1 MMITG
6 TGKSIPISSI
16 FLYFFLFT
24 SATLISQT
32 TIWEEDFTYPNGL
45 ITGTSN
51 GVANTSWDSGNGTAT
66 RDNRIEGRGNNP
78 NGFWRSNAINI
89 TGFREI
95 NLSFTTGTSS
105 IEDSDRFSFRY
116 RLDGGAWVIV
126 VPAVLIPNGT
136 YSFSIP
142 SGGSLE
148 LEALFSTDQ
157 GNDRYR
163 IDNVLLTGTPPACSN
178 VLDYEFY
185 DGTPTGNTV
194 DNIPTTGA
202 LGSGQIGNFNV
213 NTLQNTV
220 DPGDADSFAIRYTG
234 YIEIATAGTY
244 TFFTTSDDGSKLFID
259 GDQIV
264 NNDGNHAPQERQG
277 TVTLTT
283 GLHRF
288 RILFY
293 ENGGGQVLEARYQ
306 GPSIGKQLIPFSIL
320 SSDCMVAAVDTD
332 GDGIPD
338 SSDTD
343 SDNDGILDTIEC
355 GTSTSGPN
363 LVFNGDFSSW
373 YLNGWTGG
381 GSMWQE
387 PDPPGAYAFFEE
399 YSSGA
404 ETLSQMLSL
413 TTGETYTLSFEIGT
427 ISTYPV
433 SSTLNV
439 RVGGTL
445 LYTRT
450 SDQLFVDNGGN
461 SSHIGGGNISNTST
475 ITVSFVAPSN
485 SVVLGFEGAAS
496 GQPHDE
502 FFLDDISVFRGGSC
516 PDSDG
521 DGIPDYLDLDSDGD
535 GIPDN
540 IEAQT
545 TVGYIA
551 PSGNDTNNDGL
562 DDAYG
567 TNGLTPVDTDGDG
580 TPDFLDTNSD
590 NEGAND
596 TAEAGI
602 TLSGN
607 DSDNDGLDNE
617 MDTTTG
623 YADPGG
629 RIDNPLNT
637 AGGSI
642 ALPDFDNDAST
653 GGDVDFRDDTNDAI
667 NLPPSIDATGNQ
679 VYCPGVAI
687 PIVETVSITDPDDT
701 TVWSVYIQIA
711 TNYDNSGDELT
722 LTGTHP
728 SITTTWNVSEG
739 KLSMVGPA
747 TLAEF
752 EAAILAVRFNTTAT
766 SISGTMKEFS
776 IVLAEANYLESTQ
789 HYYEYIPAL
798 GITWTAA
805 RDAAALRTFYGLQGY
820 LATLTLPE
828 EADLLGKQSSGA
840 GWIGASDAAVEG
852 EWRWVTGPEAGTQ
865 FWSGNAA
872 GSVTAPNNY
881 ANWNNGEPNN
891 SGDEDYA
898 HINAPGTGFDGSW
911 NDLSNT
917 GAASGNY
924 QPKGYLVEYGGMAGD
939 PDPPDLSAVTR
950 IWVDNINPTASNPTP
965 VTVFCSDVV
974 PAPNIN
980 VVTDEADN
988 CTTDPIV
995 TFISDVSDGG
1005 IDPEIITRTY
1015 RVSDESGNSIDLTQT
1030 ITIQPLVVN
1039 TQPINQTVLTGNTAT
1054 FTSNW
1059 TNADSYQWE
1068 VSSNGGSTFNPLING
1083 AEYSGAQTPI
1093 LTVNDT
1099 GIEKNGFVYRVV
1111 ATNST
1116 SSCPNGVTSDT
1127 AILTVQIGTVITNS
1141 RVTYRVKTN

>member
-1 MMITG
+1 MKVYHQYFLLFMFLLFSVLAMGQKIYLDNFSTVSYSNNDGNTNFSGSWVEVNDNNSANNG
-6 TGKSIPISSI
+6 TIRVNSSQLRFRGLDSNDYIYRTLDLSDAISATVSFDYNATNRGGESLQV
-16 FLYFFLFT
+16 FLYNLNVTSWESIGFIDSDTSGSFSYNLTDTQMSSVSGIAFL
-24 SATLISQT
+24 SSSGG
-32 TIWEEDFTYPNGL
+32 W
-45 ITGTSN
+45 SN
-51 GVANTSWDSGNGTAT
+51 GDT
-66 RDNRIEGRGNNP
+66 I
-78 NGFWRSNAINI
+78 F
-89 TGFREI
+89 
-95 NLSFTTGTSS
+95 
-105 IEDSDRFSFRY
+105 
-116 RLDGGAWVIV
+116 
-126 VPAVLIPNGT
+126 
-136 YSFSIP
+136 
-142 SGGSLE
+142 
-148 LEALFSTDQ
+148 
-157 GNDRYR
+157 
-163 IDNVLLTGTPPACSN
+163 IDNVQFSAVNPSCTN

-185 DGTPTGNTV
+185 DGTPAGNTV

-234 YIEIATAGTY
+234 YIQIATAGSY

-259 GDQIV
+259 GTQIV
-264 NNDGNHAPQERQG
+264 NNDGDHGAQERQG
-277 TVTLTT
+277 TVSLTS
-283 GLHRF
+283 GLHEIQ
-288 RILFY
+288 ILFC
-293 ENGGGQVLEARYQ
+293 ENGGGQVLEVRYQ
-306 GPSIGKQLIPFSIL
+306 GPSIAKQLLPFSIL
-320 SSDCMVAAVDTD
+320 SSDCTAAIVDTD
-332 GDGIPD
+332 GDGVPD
-338 SSDTD
+338 TSDID
-343 SDNDGILDTIEC
+343 ADNDGILNTDECGALSGNFVQIASNINYFSNVSNAEGNPGTTFAQNPTTWPGGSSILLLKFPVALPVGTPVSVFLGADPAVASTNMQVQRSSASGGNDGYLADANNTTSGSIREVTFTVTNNPLEYIRIQAYQTGARVYGASYNGGGIDCSTVDTDGDTI
-355 GTSTSGPN
+355 PN
-363 LVFNGDFSSW
+363 
-373 YLNGWTGG
+373 
-381 GSMWQE
+381 
-387 PDPPGAYAFFEE
+387 
-399 YSSGA
+399 
-404 ETLSQMLSL
+404 
-413 TTGETYTLSFEIGT
+413 
-427 ISTYPV
+427 
-433 SSTLNV
+433 
-439 RVGGTL
+439 
-445 LYTRT
+445 
-450 SDQLFVDNGGN
+450 
-461 SSHIGGGNISNTST
+461 
-475 ITVSFVAPSN
+475 
-485 SVVLGFEGAAS
+485 
-496 GQPHDE
+496 
-502 FFLDDISVFRGGSC
+502 
-516 PDSDG
+516 
-521 DGIPDYLDLDSDGD
+521 YLDLDSDGD

-580 TPDFLDTNSD
+580 IPDFLDTNSD

-607 DSDNDGLDNE
+607 DTDNDGLDNA

-629 RIDNPLNT
+629 QIDNPLNT

-711 TNYDNSGDELT
+711 TNYDNLGDELT

-752 EAAILAVRFNTTAT
+752 EAAILAVRFNTTAA

-924 QPKGYLVEYGGMAGD
+924 QPKGYLVEYGGMVGD
-939 PDPPDLSAVTR
+939 PAPPDLSAVTR

-965 VTVFCSDVV
+965 VTVFCSDDV

-980 VVTDEADN
+980 VVSDAADN
-988 CTTDPIV
+988 CITDPIV
-995 TFISDVSDGG
+995 TFISDVSNGG
-1005 IDPEIITRTY
+1005 IDPEVITRTY
-1015 RVSDESGNSIDLTQT
+1015 RVSDESGNSIDVTQT
-1030 ITIQPLVVN
+1030 ITIQSLVVN
-1039 TQPINQTVLTGNTAT
+1039 TQPLNQTVLTGNAAT

-1068 VSSNGGSTFNPLING
+1068 VSTNGGSTFNPLING

-1116 SSCPNGVTSDT
+1116 SSCPNGVTSDA
-1127 AILTVQIGTVITNS
+1127 AILTIQIGTVITNS
-1141 RVTYRVKTN
+1141 RITYRVKAD

>member
-1 MMITG
+1 MFLLFSVLAMGQKIYLDNFSTVSYSNNDGNTNFSGSWVEMNDNNSANNG
-6 TGKSIPISSI
+6 TIRVNSSQLRFRGLDSNDYIYRTLDLSDAISATVSFDYNATNRGGESLQV
-16 FLYFFLFT
+16 FLYNL
-24 SATLISQT
+24 
-32 TIWEEDFTYPNGL
+32 N
-45 ITGTSN
+45 
-51 GVANTSWDSGNGTAT
+51 VTSWESIGFIDSDTSGSFSYNLTDTQMSSVSGIAFLSSSGGWGNGDT
-66 RDNRIEGRGNNP
+66 I
-78 NGFWRSNAINI
+78 F
-89 TGFREI
+89 
-95 NLSFTTGTSS
+95 
-105 IEDSDRFSFRY
+105 
-116 RLDGGAWVIV
+116 V
-126 VPAVLIPNGT
+126 
-136 YSFSIP
+136 
-142 SGGSLE
+142 
-148 LEALFSTDQ
+148 
-157 GNDRYR
+157 
-163 IDNVLLTGTPPACSN
+163 DNVQFSAVNPSCIN

-185 DGTPTGNTV
+185 DGTPAGNTV

-220 DPGDADSFAIRYTG
+220 DPGDTDSFAIRYTG
-234 YIEIATAGTY
+234 YIQIATAGSY

-259 GDQIV
+259 GTQIV
-264 NNDGNHAPQERQG
+264 NNDGDHGAQERQG
-277 TVTLTT
+277 TVSLTS
-283 GLHRF
+283 GLHEIQ
-288 RILFY
+288 ILFY
-293 ENGGGQVLEARYQ
+293 ENGGGQVLEVRYQ
-306 GPSIGKQLIPFSIL
+306 GPSIAKQLLPFSIL
-320 SSDCMVAAVDTD
+320 SSDCTAAIVDTD
-332 GDGIPD
+332 GDGVPD
-338 SSDTD
+338 TSDID
-343 SDNDGILDTIEC
+343 ADNDGILNTDECGALSGNFVQIASNINYFSNVSNAEGNPGTTFAQNPTTWPGGSSILLLKFPVALPVGTPVSVFLGADPAVASTNMQVQRSSASGGNDGYLADANNTTPGSIREVTFTVTNNPLEYIRIQAYQTGARVYGASYNGGGIDCSTVDTDGDTI
-355 GTSTSGPN
+355 PN
-363 LVFNGDFSSW
+363 
-373 YLNGWTGG
+373 
-381 GSMWQE
+381 
-387 PDPPGAYAFFEE
+387 
-399 YSSGA
+399 
-404 ETLSQMLSL
+404 
-413 TTGETYTLSFEIGT
+413 
-427 ISTYPV
+427 
-433 SSTLNV
+433 
-439 RVGGTL
+439 
-445 LYTRT
+445 
-450 SDQLFVDNGGN
+450 
-461 SSHIGGGNISNTST
+461 
-475 ITVSFVAPSN
+475 
-485 SVVLGFEGAAS
+485 
-496 GQPHDE
+496 
-502 FFLDDISVFRGGSC
+502 
-516 PDSDG
+516 
-521 DGIPDYLDLDSDGD
+521 YLDLDSDGD

-580 TPDFLDTNSD
+580 IPDFLDTNSD

-607 DSDNDGLDNE
+607 DSDNDGLDNA

-629 RIDNPLNT
+629 QIDNPLNT

-653 GGDVDFRDDTNDAI
+653 GGDVDFRDDTNDVI

-687 PIVETVSITDPDDT
+687 PIVEAVSITDPDDT

-711 TNYDNSGDELT
+711 TNYDNLGDELT

-752 EAAILAVRFNTTAT
+752 EAAILAVRFNTTAA

-924 QPKGYLVEYGGMAGD
+924 QPKGYLVEYGGMVGD
-939 PDPPDLSAVTR
+939 PAPPDLSAVTR

-965 VTVFCSDVV
+965 VTVFCSDDV

-980 VVTDEADN
+980 VVSDEADN

-995 TFISDVSDGG
+995 TFISDVSNGG
-1005 IDPEIITRTY
+1005 IDPEVITRTY
-1015 RVSDESGNSIDLTQT
+1015 RVSDDSGNSIDVTQT
-1030 ITIQPLVVN
+1030 ITIQSLVVN
-1039 TQPINQTVLTGNTAT
+1039 TQPIDQTVSTGNAAT

-1068 VSSNGGSTFNPLING
+1068 VSTNGGSTFNPLING

-1116 SSCPNGVTSDT
+1116 SSCPNGVTSDA
-1127 AILTVQIGTVITNS
+1127 AILTIQIGTVITNS
-1141 RVTYRVKTN
+1141 RITYRVKAD